1 MKKLLFLAV
10 SLMMMFACDPVD
22 EPVKPEEE
30 TPTEKPEEKP
40 EENPEENPED
50 KPEETPTG
58 PKPMLDVVF
67 NADGTATDAS
77 ETKID
82 VKTLPATTL
91 FTYYSDYSKGYVAR
105 FNNNISGSVTS
116 GFYKAVYSSN
126 NDFKNRLSDGHS
138 MEVMF
143 MLGTELPADAEVK
156 MFSSHQSGG
165 TGFLISKAE
174 RNKQISFISHVGGG
188 YKWAES
194 GITPKVGQYYH
205 AVGVWDKAAGKIR
218 IYLDGELK
226 SEVNASGDFK
236 MAKDGS
242 HWFGIGADPS
252 GDSGTNAWNG
262 DVVLARVYDEA
273 LTAEQVK
280 ELKDKADYKFPVSDI
295 RIEGLCY
302 LDGFT
307 FKKGGRFKV
316 LGKGF
321 QANDKL
327 VWENSSGFK
336 TSAGGTVTSSV
347 MAVTIPSDL
356 TDGTYTL
363 SLERNGS
370 VCLLGNVEM
379 KISSNPEIYKVP
391 RIVAHRCYHAS
402 GAPQNSIAALAA
414 AQKLG
419 GVFGGEIDVFVTK
432 DDVVVVN
439 HDKTFSGKTLE
450 TSNYADVKDLT
461 LSNGEKLP
469 TLEAFL
475 EQLKKDS
482 NVKLIIEVKNHSDA
496 ARGFRC
502 VDVAMDLVE
511 KAGLKNQV
519 EYIAFSFENCKRI
532 VANDPNAIVG
542 YLNGDLA
549 PEKVH
554 AAGIKSIDYKIDI
567 LTQQWTDEAHN
578 LGMLVNTW
586 TVNSDADMLKF
597 IKMGVDYITTDHPDR
612 LKDICY
618 LLN

>member
-1 MKKLLFLAV
+1 
-10 SLMMMFACDPVD
+10 MMMFACTPVD

-40 EENPEENPED
+40 EEKPDEKPEENPEE

-58 PKPMLDVVF
+58 LKPILDVVF
-67 NADGTATDAS
+67 NANGTATDAS

-82 VKTLPATTL
+82 VKTLPSSTL

-105 FNNNISGSVTS
+105 FNNNISTGITS
-116 GFYKAVYSSN
+116 GFYKADYSSN

-205 AVGVWDKAAGKIR
+205 AVGVWDKEAGKCR
-218 IYLDGELK
+218 LYVDGELK
-226 SEVNASGDFK
+226 SEVNATGDFK
-236 MAKDGS
+236 MVPAAS
-242 HWFGIGADPS
+242 QWFGIGADPS
-252 GDSGTNAWNG
+252 SEKGTNAWNG

-295 RIEGLCY
+295 NVEGIFY
-302 LDGFT
+302 LSGMT
-307 FKKGGRFKV
+307 FAKGGEYKI

-321 QANDKL
+321 KTGDKV
-327 VWENSSGFK
+327 VWESASGYK
-336 TSAGGTVTSSV
+336 ATVDGTVSEMGISV
-347 MAVTIPSDL
+347 KLPADL
-356 TDGTYTL
+356 ADGNYSL
-363 SLERNGS
+363 RLERAGSTLLMGS
-370 VCLLGNVEM
+370 VDIKV
-379 KISSNPEIYKVP
+379 SASAPDYKAPKV
-391 RIVAHRCYHAS
+391 IAHRCYHAS

-419 GVFGGEIDVFVTK
+419 GVYGGEIDVFVTK

-475 EQLKKDS
+475 EQLKKDPS
-482 NVKLIIEVKNHSDA
+482 VKLIIEVKNHSDA
-496 ARGFRC
+496 ARGLRC

-519 EYIAFSFENCKRI
+519 EYIAFSFTNCKRI
-532 VANDPNAIVG
+532 VENDPTAIVG

-549 PEKVH
+549 PANVN
-554 AAGIKSIDYKIDI
+554 AAGIKSIDYKSDK
-567 LTQQWTDEAHN
+567 LTKQWTDEAHK
-578 LGMLVNTW
+578 LGMIVNTW
-586 TVNSDADMLKF
+586 TINSDADMIKF
-597 IKMGVDYITTDHPDR
+597 IEMGVDYITTDHPDR
-612 LKDICY
+612 LKEINWLID
-618 LLN
+618 